1 MAVWGGELQVEKG
14 QRPAM
19 GAINPPGVGR
29 SQVAGAQLR
38 TGGWGGQGC
47 GVRGGCVGDILEGA
61 GGSAS
66 QGSFWFYSEGNMMLL
81 WFWTTG

>member
-1 MAVWGGELQVEKG
+1 
-14 QRPAM
+14 M

-61 GGSAS
+61 GEVHHKEAFG
-66 QGSFWFYSEGNMMLL
+66 FILRE
-81 WFWTTG
+81 T